1 MALAALRH
9 SFIHTMKHTSLVIL
23 RSLIILSVSIIVS
36 ACTSAEVR
44 QSSGSSLRGFRI
56 AAVSVAP
63 GASLRAD
70 DLAFLRENQV
80 KDTLTAAIRNRLSD
94 TGKLQPAGATLT
106 VNISSVRV
114 RSTASAVM
122 LGIMAGPDHLE
133 ANIAVVAK
141 GQTVKTF
148 IGEASRTSGAFAGP
162 GAGGRIES
170 LCEELAISI
179 VGQL

>member
-1 MALAALRH
+1 
-9 SFIHTMKHTSLVIL
+9 MKHKSFVIL
-23 RSLIILSVSIIVS
+23 HALTLLAVSIIVS

-44 QSSGSSLRGFRI
+44 QNSGSSLRGFHI
-56 AAVSVAP
+56 ATVSVAP
-63 GASLRAD
+63 GASLDSD

-80 KDTLTAAIRNRLSD
+80 NDTLTAAIRSRLSD
-94 TGKLQPAGATLT
+94 TGKLQPAGAMLT

-122 LGIMAGPDHLE
+122 LGIMAGPDHIE
-133 ANIAVVAK
+133 ANIAVLEK
-141 GQTVKTF
+141 GKAVKTF

-162 GAGGRIES
+162 GSGGRIES

-179 VGQL
+179 ADQL